1 MYSSDVS
8 RRSCW
13 DIHVQYPKLVVF
25 CRWESSKTCYF
36 SIVLR
41 TVLTKYK
48 GFCTRLRT
56 CGKSRSCKGYWNPR
70 RKMGVATHF
79 FEIITLESQQKCWHP
94 HFSEKEGKDI
104 SSQISLDFAFTYRKS
119 NAFIKILKLH
129 GKW

>member
-25 CRWESSKTCYF
+25 RRWESNKTCYF

-56 CGKSRSCKGYWNPR
+56 CGKSRSLQGL
-70 RKMGVATHF
+70 
-79 FEIITLESQQKCWHP
+79 LESTKKNGGSHAFFRDNYPWISTKMLTSAFFWKRREGYFFTNFLRFRLYIQKI
-94 HFSEKEGKDI
+94 KRIYKD
-104 SSQISLDFAFTYRKS
+104 
-119 NAFIKILKLH
+119 LKAT
-129 GKW
+129 W